1 MNKTIWE
8 ECKKK
13 WQWVLDCVY
22 NKGCDASDIKISPP
36 LSISNVIQFEKET
49 GLMLPE
55 DYKEMIL
62 NYSSSIEFYW
72 FLFKREGEM
81 FDQNDPV
88 FKFRLARFKES
99 LPEEEF
105 ERVKEKLI
113 FELRKKREKIDI
125 PDEIKISSGGT
136 GSGSLAQE
144 DNETIL
150 ESYINF
156 QNIIKASKPYI
167 KGYNDEIYKYFY
179 VIMWQSDGDYII
191 MDLKDTPTRILYLDH
206 EFNYGPEGMV
216 QIGTGFTDFLIRFSN
231 LGCPG
236 PDIYTLKK
244 FLDPKRNILDDK
256 CDLAKKW
263 ISWLN
268 QK

>member
-1 MNKTIWE
+1 MNKKIWE
-8 ECKKK
+8 ECQKK

-22 NKGCDASDIKISPP
+22 NKGCDSSKIKISPP
-36 LSISNVIQFEKET
+36 LSESNVIQFEKET

-55 DYKEMIL
+55 DYKEMII
-62 NYSSSIEFYW
+62 NYSSSINFYW
-72 FLFKREGEM
+72 YLSKRECEM
-81 FDQNDPV
+81 FDINDPI
-88 FKFRLARFKES
+88 FKFRLERFQES
-99 LPEEEF
+99 LPKEEF

-113 FELRKKREKIDI
+113 FELRRKSVWIDL
-125 PDEIKISSGGT
+125 PDEIKISLGGT

-144 DNETIL
+144 DNEAIL
-150 ESYINF
+150 ESYIDF
-156 QNIIKASKPYI
+156 QNIIEESKLYM
-167 KGYNDEIYKYFY
+167 KGYDDEIYKYFY
-179 VIMWQSDGDYII
+179 VIMWESDGDYIV
-191 MDLKDTPTRILYLDH
+191 MDLKSTPTRILYLDH
-206 EFNYGPEGMV
+206 EFCYGPEGIV

-236 PDIYTLKK
+236 PNIYTLKK
-244 FLDPKRNILDDK
+244 FLDPNKNILDDK